1 MGEGVSSQMTNAQRP
16 GDRLLRFSGR
26 STRTHESPPVENPM
40 CAAFEENEEVPETV
54 PLDFMEDYVTW
65 ATSNISSV
73 VGALGAEPIELI
85 NWILCFVC
93 VLEELG
99 VFIARLDDW
108 IVNSF
113 PPMCLVSQTNGLSP
127 CAV

>member
-1 MGEGVSSQMTNAQRP
+1 
-16 GDRLLRFSGR
+16 
-26 STRTHESPPVENPM
+26 M